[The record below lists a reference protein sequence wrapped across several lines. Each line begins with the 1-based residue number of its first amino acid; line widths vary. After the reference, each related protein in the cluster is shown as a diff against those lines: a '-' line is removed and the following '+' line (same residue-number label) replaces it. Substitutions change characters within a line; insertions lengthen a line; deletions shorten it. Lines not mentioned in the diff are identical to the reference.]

1 MTDMVN
7 HPPHY
12 NAYSVEVIEVTRYCS
27 FNIGNAI
34 KYMLRHLHKGK
45 SQEDLEKALWYLRDH
60 VEHFHKYD
68 TGNLGQE
75 WYGNLLT
82 LTNEYYDQEGAMDSV
97 AASLSFL
104 LVGDVVMAEM
114 FLSKAVEGRK

>member
-12 NAYSVEVIEVTRYCS
+12 NAYSVEVIEVTRHCS

-68 TGNLGQE
+68 TGSLGQE

-82 LTNEYYDQEGAMDSV
+82 LTNEYYQQPGSLDGV
-97 AASLSFL
+97 ASALSFL
-104 LVGDVVMAEM
+104 ISGSARMAAVCLSTVVEP
-114 FLSKAVEGRK
+114 KK